1 MDGPTV
7 VVKAIVSFCLSIDA
21 KEVDNGIMDV
31 GCSISTL
38 NTRRERNIN
47 GTGRMSGRG
56 TFATLTFI
64 DVVVGV
70 DVVEDVAVSVV
81 VVDVG
86 TDVDVGMDVDVGTDV
101 DSAVANTNFRLILT
115 TLTPCLKPVALT
127 GKSLGVGRSHD

>member
-1 MDGPTV
+1 MDGPTVDGPTV

-31 GCSISTL
+31 GCCISTL

-86 TDVDVGMDVDVGTDV
+86 TDVD
-101 DSAVANTNFRLILT
+101 SAVANTNFRLILT